1 MLGPVFSQ
9 NKRQHKHSFQK
20 GSNALC
26 VTAPSGFKLLN
37 NIFDFEP
44 QVLLEVHGSVGKRTQ
59 DPSLLKPYSS
69 VSPASASASAS
80 AERKYDSNSALSSTE
95 ERTIEEQLQSVLEDL
110 RNVLLFFGKYP
121 LESLTWC
128 CQHTAKK
135 MVFRLRYGQ
144 GEQYME
150 KKVTQPGPLA

>member
-20 GSNALC
+20 GSNTLC

-44 QVLLEVHGSVGKRTQ
+44 QVLLEIHGSVGKRTQ

-69 VSPASASASAS
+69 VSPVSASASAK
-80 AERKYDSNSALSSTE
+80 RKYDSNNALASTE

-110 RNVLLFFGKYP
+110 RNALLFFGKYP

-135 MVFRLRYGQ
+135 MVFRLRYAQ
-144 GEQYME
+144 EEQYTE
-150 KKVTQPGPLA
+150 KKATQPGPLA